1 VSWYLL
7 LKYVHVLLAITAFG
21 SNITYAVWSG
31 LAGADKDKMSFALR
45 GIKFLDDRVAN
56 PAYLLLAV
64 TGLTLAAVGH
74 LPYTTPWIT
83 TAIIIYVVLVVVGFA
98 FYSPVVVAQIRAL
111 ESEGLGSRAYESA
124 AIRQAVVGSALLM
137 VALALIFMM
146 VVKPRLW

>member
-1 VSWYLL
+1 MSWYLL

-21 SNITYAVWSG
+21 SNVTYAIWSG
-31 LAGADKDKMSFALR
+31 WAGTDPAKMSFALR
-45 GIKFLDDRVAN
+45 GIKFLDDQVAN

-83 TAIIIYVVLVVVGFA
+83 TAIIFYVGLVVGFA
-98 FYSPVVVAQIRAL
+98 FYSPAVVAQIRAV
-111 ESEGLGSRAYESA
+111 ESAGLGSRAYQA
-124 AIRQAVVGSALLM
+124 AATRQTVVGSVLLVM
-137 VALALIFMM
+137 ALALIFMM